1 MSPNVKN
8 MNTIQEY
15 LYQKQEKL
23 IQSRLFKKLKT
34 CEYNLE
40 DFARLAHN
48 ISFWV
53 MSFQDLLRI
62 NLLQISE
69 KKYYALIQQHLLEDM
84 GHENW
89 FLDDLKE
96 MNVEQP
102 NLQVLYSKPYTA
114 VRDAT
119 FLLMSEVFR
128 TTCDY
133 ERIILILTLESAG
146 HIFFECTAD
155 FLEKNNWKLNFKYFS
170 KFHLSAEK
178 NHDIF
183 EEEIQLYLNT
193 IQLNYQQKIH
203 IFNMIDRIYEA
214 FSLMFDGL
222 SIALSSSRKV
232 EFAL

>member
-1 MSPNVKN
+1 

-15 LYQKQEKL
+15 LYRKQERL
-23 IQSRLFKKLKT
+23 IQSDLFQNLKT
-34 CEYNLE
+34 CEYDLE

-62 NLLQISE
+62 NLLQISD
-69 KKYYALIQQHLLEDM
+69 KKYYTLIQQHLLEDM
-84 GHENW
+84 GHEKW
-89 FLDDLKE
+89 FLDDLQE

-119 FLLMSEVFR
+119 FFLMSEVFR
-128 TTCDY
+128 TTSDY

-146 HIFFECTAD
+146 HIFFECIAD
-155 FLEKNNWKLNFKYFS
+155 FLEKNNWKPNLKYFS
-170 KFHLSAEK
+170 KYHLSAEK

-183 EEEIQLYLNT
+183 ENEIQLYLNT
-193 IQLNYQQKIH
+193 IQLNYQQEIH
-203 IFNMIDRIYEA
+203 LFKMIDRIYEA
-214 FSLMFDGL
+214 FSLMFNGL